1 MAPDRGTTRLLAD
14 SGDDALPWFAGR
26 RTFLRAPLVDLDG
39 VAPGMTV
46 ISGAPHSLRARF
58 GERGGPQGIRDGSLP
73 VIDRLRNAPSDGLV
87 DVTTGQ
93 RLFWPAQ
100 HRLVDIG
107 DLNVYPSDVMRTT
120 EGIAGG
126 VYEVVRRGGFSVCL
140 GGDHYVGYP
149 SCLGYCRAVREQ
161 HPTARVGYIH
171 IDGHLDFGD
180 EVAAWGKYNHGT
192 NARRISEIDLVS
204 PANMVWIGI
213 QGWVA
218 EEQIQTIERN
228 GGHVYTAIDVHELG
242 PAEVAR
248 HAGERASAGCD
259 SVYLSV
265 DIDFIDTGFFPAT
278 GSVINDAITPGMLL
292 EILAV
297 LAGYPVKAMDFVEV
311 SPRVDP
317 TGRSTLMSTEL
328 LLGMLGPKLF
338 TVRP

>member
-1 MAPDRGTTRLLAD
+1 MSQPGAPDTGAP
-14 SGDDALPWFAGR
+14 AA
-26 RTFLRAPLVDLDG
+26 TFLAAPLVGLD
-39 VAPGMTV
+39 AIRPGTV
-46 ISGAPHSLRARF
+46 VIGGAPHDSTHFSRF
-58 GERGGPQGIRDGSLP
+58 GARMGPRGIREGSLP
-73 VIDRLRNAPSDGLV
+73 FARKLANAAGDGLV
-87 DVTTGQ
+87 HVASEARWLPRPDS
-93 RLFWPAQ
+93 P
-100 HRLVDIG
+100 LVDVG
-107 DLNVYPSDVMRTT
+107 DFNVYPSDVMRTT

-149 SCLGYCRAVREQ
+149 SCLGYCRAVREG

-192 NARRISEIDLVS
+192 NARRISEIDVVS

-213 QGWVA
+213 QGWVS
-218 EEQIQTIERN
+218 EEEIRTIERN
-228 GGHVYTAIDVHELG
+228 GATVYTAVDVHELG

-248 HAGERASAGCD
+248 RAGERASAGCD
-259 SVYLSV
+259 HVYLSV

-292 EILAV
+292 EILGV
-297 LAGYPVKAMDFVEV
+297 LARYPISAMDFVEV

-317 TGRSTLMSTEL
+317 TGRSMLMSTEL
-328 LLGMLGPKLF
+328 LLGMLGPRLF
-338 TVRP
+338 TVRA

>member
-1 MAPDRGTTRLLAD
+1 MSRRDAPPA
-14 SGDDALPWFAGR
+14 SAP
-26 RTFLRAPLVDLDG
+26 TFLAAPLVSLD
-39 VAPGMTV
+39 AIRPGTV
-46 ISGAPHSLRARF
+46 VIGGAPHDSTHFSRF
-58 GERGGPQGIRDGSLP
+58 GARMGPRGIREGSLP
-73 VIDRLRNAPSDGLV
+73 FARKLTNAADDGLV
-87 DVTTGQ
+87 NVETEA
-93 RLFWPAQ
+93 RWVPRAEVP
-100 HRLVDIG
+100 LVDVG
-107 DLNVYPSDVMRTT
+107 DFNVYPSDVMRTT

-140 GGDHYVGYP
+140 GGDHYIGYP

-161 HPTARVGYIH
+161 QPTARVGYIH
-171 IDGHLDFGD
+171 IDGHLDFSD

-192 NARRISEIDLVS
+192 NARRISEIDVVS

-213 QGWVA
+213 QGWVT
-218 EEQIQTIERN
+218 EEQLLTIERN
-228 GGHVYTAIDVHELG
+228 GGRVYTAIDVHELG

-248 HAGERASAGCD
+248 RAGERASAGCD
-259 SVYLSV
+259 YVYLSV

-292 EILAV
+292 QILEV
-297 LAGYPVKAMDFVEV
+297 LARYPVKAMDFVEV

-328 LLGMLGPKLF
+328 LLGMLGPRLF